1 MTKLKN
7 TKKGMAKKALSVSL
21 VAAMLATSNVPVWAA
36 EDLFSDGSTSVEAP
50 TVVEPA
56 TDVELFGS
64 GTNDS
69 TSIEEIPSNEPSLN
83 SIDQEQQVET
93 KGEVSIKEAVNG
105 KLDIRTSIPT
115 ATSSNI
121 YVQNHE
127 IEGAPYAL
135 HVNWYWTDNE
145 DGLGFAADDVKD
157 QAFFTSDKN
166 LIYGD
171 AADVVLQNNKNYIS
185 TAYDNSRGQ
194 LSDYLGKN
202 LVAVVWQKQNDNNK
216 WRALAISA
224 PVLLVSSDVNDY
236 NQDFSNITL
245 STTDNIITVDD
256 KITIN
261 NIPTDDNGLS
271 IRWYRD
277 NTESSS
283 EIVSARDFT
292 EYTITAAD
300 LGHKIFP
307 VVTYQPVEGHDE
319 IVFTKFDEA
328 DGVEVCGVDFKW
340 DFNNEE
346 VEGGVAYD
354 AKVLNVTAKL
364 QGNFVDRDAVAIS
377 LTGQTGVASE
387 GTLQGDTIRASY
399 TLSQED
405 IGKTI
410 KATVTV
416 IFMDGNEYT
425 FTDEIE
431 VTDAYVTLEGD
442 PVIKVKEGGAD
453 IRPGVILTADVSGV
467 KAPSD
472 PNFTRYSYQWQRL
485 VDGKWIN
492 IPDATHKEYTVTTED
507 YDTQLQVAV
516 FGGRYYNA
524 DKSVFSK
531 SVSVK
536 ADDLEEKDISVY
548 LQGVDDEITFNPT
561 DLEDNKLQ
569 EGIVVEFNR
578 KTDLVAGTDYTLNYI
593 GYEQVGPVTVIV
605 TILPTEK
612 TEYSSGTY
620 TVKDLYTLV
629 VDEDD
634 INDDFEITAKTTRS
648 EYNGNVQTP
657 SITIKTNNG
666 ATIVD
671 PKEYTVYSV
680 GPDANKIVNGE
691 RESYPVYAY
700 VEGQGMAA
708 GSEQVQHIIE
718 PKDINNHEE
727 DFELVIPDA
736 VWNASKNAV
745 ESNSV
750 KNAKIQLFDNAISST
765 EDLMAS
771 MYDGNEQ
778 IYRIEALNWGEG
790 GVKKAIRVTFYDGVG
805 NYKGTLTVDGE
816 VNSRSIEQ
824 FDSQFTNTI
833 RSKAGDRIYNG
844 VLQDSLGDILDES
857 HGSITFTDGTTLY
870 EGRDFEY
877 RIATGGTNVGGVSYY
892 IEGKGNYDG
901 SMTLSNVYRITEATF
916 NSNQVVDNTDDG
928 PIDFEISYDP
938 SLGDA
943 GADISAYEDTAKEL
957 YTAKMASSN
966 YKLTLGKD
974 FWLDEA
980 GTSTW
985 NDQRVLSYRPTV
997 AENKVEGHGENPNFY
1012 TEDDTAFRDEIRM
1025 VLVEKNLNDPDIQV
1039 TIESAEFNGG
1049 NLVTPKVKVAYVK
1062 DGKEY
1067 VINPAYYDV
1076 KIVQSAYNQ
1085 GQTGKVN
1092 IVAKEGLDTRQ
1103 YPQLYTGNQM
1113 VDYTVGTTNLA
1124 LGKIVAT
1131 NGLETLP
1138 SVAYDAAQAGTE
1150 TGITLGAD
1158 KYVVKDSSGNIVD
1171 PKYYTV
1177 SFSDNKA
1184 VGTATITVT
1193 GKAPYE
1199 GSTSATFTIT
1209 QNNLPSGTLTLMSND
1224 LSKVY
1229 TGEGIELVK
1238 GTDYNITGELAGL
1251 TEGTDYMIVYED
1263 NIDVTDATN
1272 KAAIKVVGIN
1282 NYAGEVVKYFDIT
1295 PATITAEDITL
1306 GEAVYQGGVAVR
1318 PEVTVGIPG
1327 GDATLTAG
1335 TDYTVSYLT
1344 PATDAGDEGTVQITY
1359 AANKNI
1365 NTADSVKEVKYTVT
1379 AKDLADVTIQAIA
1392 DQEATGEQIRPE
1404 ITVLNGS
1411 VRMVEGRDYE
1421 VAYGENIEVG
1431 TGTVTI
1437 TPVEGNGNYT
1447 GSQEASFNIIEA
1459 VPEVGQAVIS
1469 NIRVSGNTVT
1479 PVLSGE
1485 VDGAVGYDYV
1495 ISTSDDVTDTAS
1507 RVDVSKNILNTNTN
1521 FYYVETGTYYVYC
1534 HAWMRDE
1541 NGLKVFG
1548 EWSNVMPVEVTAVTP
1563 ERPLIQSA
1571 RLNGHNL
1578 TVTWS
1583 RSADATG
1590 YDIVMG
1596 KAARKVNGEMR
1607 PVDYGKAVKKIT
1619 NGDTVTV
1626 TFRNIPSGTYYVGLH
1641 AWNRTSESGVKVF
1654 SPWSNGRK
1662 VVVK

>member
-1 MTKLKN
+1 
-7 TKKGMAKKALSVSL
+7 MAI
-21 VAAMLATSNVPVWAA
+21 
-36 EDLFSDGSTSVEAP
+36 G
-50 TVVEPA
+50 
-56 TDVELFGS
+56 
-64 GTNDS
+64 
-69 TSIEEIPSNEPSLN
+69 
-83 SIDQEQQVET
+83 
-93 KGEVSIKEAVNG
+93 
-105 KLDIRTSIPT
+105 
-115 ATSSNI
+115 
-121 YVQNHE
+121 
-127 IEGAPYAL
+127 GA
-135 HVNWYWTDNE
+135 
-145 DGLGFAADDVKD
+145 
-157 QAFFTSDKN
+157 QA
-166 LIYGD
+166 
-171 AADVVLQNNKNYIS
+171 QH
-185 TAYDNSRGQ
+185 
-194 LSDYLGKN
+194 
-202 LVAVVWQKQNDNNK
+202 
-216 WRALAISA
+216 
-224 PVLLVSSDVNDY
+224 
-236 NQDFSNITL
+236 
-245 STTDNIITVDD
+245 
-256 KITIN
+256 TIN
-261 NIPTDDNGLS
+261 
-271 IRWYRD
+271 
-277 NTESSS
+277 
-283 EIVSARDFT
+283 
-292 EYTITAAD
+292 
-300 LGHKIFP
+300 
-307 VVTYQPVEGHDE
+307 
-319 IVFTKFDEA
+319 
-328 DGVEVCGVDFKW
+328 
-340 DFNNEE
+340 
-346 VEGGVAYD
+346 
-354 AKVLNVTAKL
+354 
-364 QGNFVDRDAVAIS
+364 
-377 LTGQTGVASE
+377 
-387 GTLQGDTIRASY
+387 
-399 TLSQED
+399 
-405 IGKTI
+405 
-410 KATVTV
+410 
-416 IFMDGNEYT
+416 
-425 FTDEIE
+425 
-431 VTDAYVTLEGD
+431 
-442 PVIKVKEGGAD
+442 
-453 IRPGVILTADVSGV
+453 
-467 KAPSD
+467 
-472 PNFTRYSYQWQRL
+472 
-485 VDGKWIN
+485 
-492 IPDATHKEYTVTTED
+492 
-507 YDTQLQVAV
+507 
-516 FGGRYYNA
+516 
-524 DKSVFSK
+524 
-531 SVSVK
+531 
-536 ADDLEEKDISVY
+536 
-548 LQGVDDEITFNPT
+548 
-561 DLEDNKLQ
+561 
-569 EGIVVEFNR
+569 
-578 KTDLVAGTDYTLNYI
+578 
-593 GYEQVGPVTVIV
+593 
-605 TILPTEK
+605 
-612 TEYSSGTY
+612 
-620 TVKDLYTLV
+620 
-629 VDEDD
+629 
-634 INDDFEITAKTTRS
+634 
-648 EYNGNVQTP
+648 
-657 SITIKTNNG
+657 
-666 ATIVD
+666 
-671 PKEYTVYSV
+671 
-680 GPDANKIVNGE
+680 
-691 RESYPVYAY
+691 
-700 VEGQGMAA
+700 
-708 GSEQVQHIIE
+708 
-718 PKDINNHEE
+718 PKDINRHEE
-727 DFELVIPDA
+727 DFNLVIPDA
-736 VWNASKNAV
+736 VWDASKNAV
-745 ESNSV
+745 KSNSV
-750 KNAKIQLFDNAISST
+750 TNAKIQLFDNAISET
-765 EDLMAS
+765 EDLLS
-771 MYDGNEQ
+771 DYTYDKDKNGFVTEEDKTV
-778 IYRIEALNWGEG
+778 YTIEALNWGEG
-790 GVKKAIRVTFYDGVG
+790 GVKKAIRIRFYDGSS
-805 NYKGTLTVDGE
+805 NYKGTLIVDGE

-824 FDSQFTNTI
+824 FDSRFTQAI
-833 RSKAGDRIYNG
+833 REEAGNRIYNG
-844 VLQDSLGDILDES
+844 VLQDSLGDILDKS
-857 HGSITFTDGTTLY
+857 HGSITFADGTTLY

-916 NSNQVVDNTDDG
+916 NSAQVEDNTENG
-928 PIDFEISYDP
+928 NKRILISYDP

-957 YTAKMASSN
+957 YTAKMARSN

-974 FWLDEA
+974 FWLDET
-980 GTSTW
+980 GTGSED
-985 NDQRVLSYRPTV
+985 DQKVLTFIPTV
-997 AENKVEGHGENPNFY
+997 AENKAEGHGENPNFF
-1012 TEDDTAFRDEIRM
+1012 TDENESRG
-1025 VLVEKNLNDPDIQV
+1025 LVIVELTEKNLNDSDIQV

-1092 IVAKEGLDTRQ
+1092 IVAKEDLKTQQ

-1421 VAYGENIEVG
+1421 VAYGENTEVG

-1447 GSQEASFNIIEA
+1447 GTQEASFNIIEA

-1507 RVDVSKNILNTNTN
+1507 RIDVSKNILNTNTN

-1571 RLNGHNL
+1571 KLKGNTL

-1583 RSADATG
+1583 RSANATG